1 MKKSNKKKIEEFIRV
16 DHAGERGAI
25 KIYEGQLLALNTF
38 VKDDELKKTIE
49 EMKEHER
56 EHANYFEQEIRR
68 RKIKPTKFLPLWDL
82 LGVGLGFGSTL
93 LGKKAAMLCTASV
106 EEVIDEHY
114 QNQIDQIESDEKELK
129 EKIIKFREDELHHK
143 DIAYEK
149 GASKE
154 GVYSIFD
161 KIVKTGSKIAIRVS
175 EKI

>member
-38 VKDDELKKTIE
+38 IKDEELKKTIE

-56 EHANYFEQEIRR
+56 EHANYFEQEIKKRG
-68 RKIKPTKFLPLWDL
+68 IKPTKFLPLWDL

-114 QNQIDQIESDEKELK
+114 QNQIDQIESDEKDLK
-129 EKIIKFREDELHHK
+129 KKIIKFREDELHHK

-154 GVYSIFD
+154 GIYSIFD
-161 KIVKTGSKIAIRVS
+161 KIVKTSSKIAIRVS

>member
-25 KIYEGQLLALNTF
+25 KIYEGQLLALNTL
-38 VKDDELKKTIE
+38 VKDEEMKKTIE

-56 EHANYFEQEIRR
+56 EHANYFESEIKKRG
-68 RKIKPTKFLPLWDL
+68 IKPTKFLPLWDL
-82 LGVGLGFGSTL
+82 LGVGLGFGSTI

-114 QNQIDQIESDEKELK
+114 QNQIDQIENDEKELK
-129 EKIIKFREDELHHK
+129 KKIIKFREDELHHK

-154 GVYSIFD
+154 GLYSLLD
-161 KIVKTGSKIAIRVS
+161 KMIKTGSKIAINIS